1 MAISAKRFDNQSKQ
15 TNIAVIDFIDSK
27 SSQILN
33 KAQSGTKKASDALGA
48 LAKGE
53 GLDKI
58 KSALEKVDKSG
69 IFGDTRL
76 ATDGLSSVMTLA
88 NDAKQ
93 TLDKVT
99 ESVMPVIDNVNN
111 AYKSISTE
119 VKEAISIG
127 MAIKSEVES
136 KVTMGKQILDVAKSG
151 DIKNVKDL
159 KNLSEKIKSSGMLDQ
174 IKDTSRLQ
182 SLVSAAS
189 QKAHDYNMPGY
200 FKDVSSVFDN
210 PLDVAKP
217 ASDTIQYGCSR
228 SDMNA
233 VMDVADSKGSSFISV
248 FNPSV
253 TNDILGSFKTPPEI
267 NGSSSG
273 SFFDMFDST
282 LTKVNDTWN
291 KVNDLKSSIGS
302 TINKSGEWT
311 DVLES
316 KTNSQPVFV
325 TEDDVVT
332 KVEEQDYL
340 AGQYSLAN
348 NVTANSLPSIG
359 TLDSK
364 SKVQSLSVSNRPT
377 LFSAEIAKISKE
389 WGMVFDEKSVGSN
402 RIKL

>member
-27 SSQILN
+27 SSAILN

-76 ATDGLSSVMTLA
+76 ATDGLSSVMSLA

-111 AYKSISTE
+111 AYKSISAE
-119 VKEAISIG
+119 VKEAISLG

-159 KNLSEKIKSSGMLDQ
+159 KNLSDKIKSSGMLDQ

-189 QKAHDYNMPGY
+189 QKAHDYNVPNY
-200 FKDVSSVFDN
+200 FKDVSSVFTN
-210 PLDVAKP
+210 PLDVGKP
-217 ASDTIQYGCSR
+217 ASDTIRYGCSR

-233 VMDVADSKGSSFISV
+233 VMDVADSKGSSFISA

-253 TNDILGSFKTPPEI
+253 TNDIFSSFKTPPEI
-267 NGSSSG
+267 NGSNSSQ
-273 SFFDMFDST
+273 FFDMFDSA
-282 LTKVNDTWN
+282 LSKVDDTWDEIN
-291 KVNDLKSSIGS
+291 EIKSSIS
-302 TINKSGEWT
+302 TAINKSGEWT
-311 DVLES
+311 DILES
-316 KTNSQPVFV
+316 KTNNQPVTI
-325 TEDDVVT
+325 TEEDEVT
-332 KVEEQDYL
+332 KIEEQDYL
-340 AGQYSLAN
+340 AGQYSLVN
-348 NVTANSLPSIG
+348 SVTANTLPSNT

-364 SKVQSLSVSNRPT
+364 LKIQSLPVVNRPT
-377 LFSAEIAKISKE
+377 AFGAEIAKISKE
-389 WGMVFDEKSVGSN
+389 WGMVFDEKSVSSN
-402 RIKL
+402 RIRA